1 MPGALPLR
9 KPRKKRRSWW
19 RRGLL
24 ALLVLAALPVLEVG
38 CTRFVN
44 PPVTP
49 EMVRFQLFSK
59 NEAARKRGLRYEW
72 MPLAKIPRAQVRMIW
87 ASEDQRFFQHGGID
101 FEEIRGALDE
111 AKKDGG
117 SPRGA
122 STITMQCARSVFL
135 WQGRSWVRKVL
146 EAYYTVLMELLLPK
160 QRILEL
166 YLNVIEFG
174 PGVYGVKAAA
184 KTFYGKE
191 PLQLTEAQMAMLA
204 AVMPNPKEWSV
215 TSPSSRV
222 RARQQRVLRLER
234 NAVFPASQLSSEE
247 HGH

>member
-1 MPGALPLR
+1 MPGALPL
-9 KPRKKRRSWW
+9 KKRTKGRRRWL

-24 ALLVLAALPVLEVG
+24 TVLVLALLPVVEVG
-38 CTRFVN
+38 CTRVVN
-44 PPVTP
+44 PPFTP
-49 EMVRFQLFSK
+49 EMIRFQLFSK
-59 NEAARKRGLRYEW
+59 DEAARKRGLRYEW

-87 ASEDQRFFQHGGID
+87 ASEDQRFFEHGGID
-101 FEEIRGALDE
+101 LEEIRDALDE
-111 AKKDGG
+111 AKEKGG
-117 SPRGA
+117 APRGA

-135 WQGRSWVRKVL
+135 WQGRSWLRKVL

-160 QRILEL
+160 HRILEL

-184 KTFYGKE
+184 ETFYGKE
-191 PLQLTEAQMAMLA
+191 PAQLTQSQMAMLA

-215 TSPSSRV
+215 TKPSARV

-234 NAVFPASQLSSEE
+234 NAVFPAGKLPSEE